1 MGLTTE
7 LKNAKQVNK
16 KPTGESW
23 SATWSTRLHNA
34 SGSQQIAKAM
44 TEYEST
50 LNALSPL
57 FLVFPLSLLPT
68 PTLVLIDLKI
78 SKNVTENT
86 ITATKTYG
94 VTIT

>member
-1 MGLTTE
+1 M
-7 LKNAKQVNK
+7 KNQRENLDLPLDQRDPMLQVVANK
-16 KPTGESW
+16 
-23 SATWSTRLHNA
+23 A
-34 SGSQQIAKAM
+34 AKAM
-44 TEYEST
+44 TEYEPT

-57 FLVFPLSLLPT
+57 FLVFPLSLLPI

-78 SKNVTENT
+78 SKNVTENK